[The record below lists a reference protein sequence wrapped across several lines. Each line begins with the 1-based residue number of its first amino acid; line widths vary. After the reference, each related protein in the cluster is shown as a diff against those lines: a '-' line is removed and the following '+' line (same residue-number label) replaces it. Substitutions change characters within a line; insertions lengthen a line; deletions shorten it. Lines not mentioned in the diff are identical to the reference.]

1 MRAGMLIPALFC
13 RKRRFVNSEGIDA
26 TRPAAHSLRMT
37 CTTYFFFGYF
47 TDVTRTGAVAG

>member
-1 MRAGMLIPALFC
+1 MLIPALFC